1 MQQDPEEL
9 ARQTLEQY
17 RQFMN
22 PGLASLLRFMGLD
35 AVEWEGEGAVVRD
48 AAGNEY
54 LDFLGG
60 YGAFNLGHRH
70 PAVVAAV
77 REQLDRLPLSS
88 KILLSK
94 PAADLAQ
101 LLCEVAPK
109 PSAGV
114 AAKGLATPPG
124 LERVFFCNSGAEA
137 VEGSL
142 KLARASTGRKK
153 FVAAIGGFHGKTLGA
168 LSVCGRDVYRKPF
181 EPLLADVSLVP
192 FGDAAAL
199 EAAIDS
205 DTAAVIL
212 EPIQGEGGVNIPPD
226 GYLPQARR
234 LCDQAGCLLILDEVQ
249 TGLGRTGFLFECQ
262 RSGVAPDIMALAKS
276 LGGGVMPLGAFMA
289 KASLWR
295 PFEEN
300 PLLHSSTFGGNSLA
314 CAAGLAAVKTIIKEK
329 LPQQAAEKGSH
340 LMHRLAD
347 IKSEHA
353 DIIADVRG
361 RGLMIGVE
369 FRDSDFAALVIAG
382 LARRRILAAY
392 TLNNPKVLRLQPP
405 LIVSREQL
413 GSFLTAFSES
423 LQQAKSLVVR

>member
-1 MQQDPEEL
+1 MQEDPEKL
-9 ARQTLEQY
+9 AEKTLEQY
-17 RQFMN
+17 RRFMN
-22 PGLASLLRFMGLD
+22 PGMASLLRFMGLD

-60 YGAFNLGHRH
+60 YGALNLGHRH

-101 LLCEVAPK
+101 LLCEV
-109 PSAGV
+109 G
-114 AAKGLATPPG
+114 PPG

-137 VEGSL
+137 VEGAL
-142 KLARASTGRKK
+142 KLARAATGRKK
-153 FVAAIGGFHGKTLGA
+153 FIAATGGFHGKTLGA
-168 LSVCGRDVYRKPF
+168 LSVCGRDVYRQPF
-181 EPLLADVSLVP
+181 EPLLADVALVP

-199 EAAIDS
+199 EAATDS
-205 DTAAVIL
+205 ETAAVIL

-226 GYLPQARR
+226 DYLPRAKET
-234 LCDQAGCLLILDEVQ
+234 CDRAGCILILDEVQ

-289 KASLWR
+289 KARVWR

-300 PLLHSSTFGGNSLA
+300 PLLHSSTFGGNPLA
-314 CAAGLAAVKTIIKEK
+314 CAAGLAAVKTIIEEK
-329 LPQQAAEKGSH
+329 LPQQAAEKGSY
-340 LMHRLAD
+340 LMQRLAD
-347 IKSEHA
+347 IKSEYE
-353 DIIADVRG
+353 DIIVDVRG

-369 FRDSDFAALVIAG
+369 FRDSDVAALVIAG
-382 LARRRILAAY
+382 LARRQVLAAY

-413 GSFLTAFSES
+413 DSFLATFSES
-423 LQQAKSLVVR
+423 LSQAKSLLAP